1 MSEIETGGRAFP
13 WCGDLNETPT
23 INLGLTVRD
32 YMAAKA
38 MASYLMPAGQGQTW
52 AQRSDFDYIAES
64 AYLMADAMIRAR
76 GAA

>member
-13 WCGDLNETPT
+13 WCGDLNETPS

-38 MASYLMPAGQGQTW
+38 MQGFITGVEDFDEDALAAASYRL
-52 AQRSDFDYIAES
+52 
-64 AYLMADAMIRAR
+64 ADAMLKAR
-76 GAA
+76 GEA